1 MRYVNKKFAPELFQQ
16 WMELENEDWQP
27 SYADLQNPQKHAL
40 HESLLLEQG
49 WTCCYCGQSIDFNS
63 SHIEH
68 FRPQES
74 HENLALQYGNL
85 FASCGR
91 KFEATT
97 PSHCGH
103 AKSNQF
109 DEHQH
114 ISPLDQT
121 CEARFLYTRDGQ
133 ICASDPAD
141 ASADYM
147 TSLLQLDIPFL
158 RNRREEVI
166 KRVFDEDFL
175 STATN
180 ESLLELGRIFRALD
194 NEGKADDLGHVV
206 ARFAEQQTTE

>member
-1 MRYVNKKFAPELFQQ
+1 MRYVNKKSAPELFQQ

-27 SYADLQNPQKHAL
+27 SYGDLQNPQKHAL
-40 HESLLLEQG
+40 HESLLSEQG
-49 WTCCYCGQSIDFNS
+49 WTCCYCGQSIDFDS

-74 HENLALQYGNL
+74 HENLALHYGNL
-85 FASCGR
+85 FVSCGR
-91 KFEATT
+91 KFEVTT

-109 DEHQH
+109 DEHLH

-121 CEARFLYTRDGQ
+121 CETRFLYTLDGQ
-133 ICASDPAD
+133 ICANDPAD
-141 ASADYM
+141 AGADYM
-147 TSLLQLDIPFL
+147 TSLLKLDIPFL

-166 KRVFDEDFL
+166 KRVFDEDFM

-180 ESLLELGRIFRALD
+180 ESLLELSRAFRALD
-194 NEGKADDLGHVV
+194 KEGRADDLGHVV
-206 ARFAEQQTTE
+206 ARFAEQQATG